1 MKKISVVHVKE
12 QGIKLIGPPAMKLA
26 EAEGL
31 TGHKK
36 AISLRLGE
44 G

>member
-12 QGIKLIGPPAMKLA
+12 QGIQQIGPPAMKLA

>member
-1 MKKISVVHVKE
+1 MGVLHVKE
-12 QGIKLIGPPAMKLA
+12 EGIQQIGPPAMKLA

-36 AISLRLGE
+36 AIALRLGE
-44 G
+44 E